1 MGNSAGRQEHTV
13 IIVLH
18 RGFLLLL
25 FWDLQRLV
33 MIPFVPFW
41 YVSCWPQKS
50 ALLIFQVGYIYT
62 SELVCS
68 RNGPVP
74 KPPAIRAGAG
84 TDYTL
89 SGLCIHQSL
98 CTRKRC
104 PHGPGKEGMARVHIW
119 TKEVLAPL
127 GPVVLI

>member
-25 FWDLQRLV
+25 FWDLKRLV

-50 ALLIFQVGYIYT
+50 ALLIFEAGYIYT

-68 RNGPVP
+68 
-74 KPPAIRAGAG
+74 
-84 TDYTL
+84 
-89 SGLCIHQSL
+89 
-98 CTRKRC
+98 
-104 PHGPGKEGMARVHIW
+104 
-119 TKEVLAPL
+119 
-127 GPVVLI
+127 